1 MATAAVSAR
10 LIRQILGRGQASE
23 FEGQGD
29 LLFDG
34 MLQFVQFRL
43 RVNEPAR
50 HRIAQQGF
58 ALGFKSPH
66 FGFAQRLAVMLAVA
80 EFLSLV
86 HQGFVLRPRL
96 IVGDECLNARLGGL
110 EDGMIQDDLAKLTGF
125 VRDGGGVGQ
134 CAHAFNCLV
143 AGPDGMSGEG
153 NRRKIADARRNATLR
168 PPQNPLQASA
178 GLP

>member
-1 MATAAVSAR
+1 MTTAAVSAR
-10 LIRQILGRGQASE
+10 LIRQILGRGQAPE

-43 RVNEPAR
+43 RVNESAR

-58 ALGFKSPH
+58 TLGFKSPH
-66 FGFAQRLAVMLAVA
+66 FGFAQRFAVMLAVA
-80 EFLSLV
+80 EFLPLV

-125 VRDGGGVGQ
+125 VRDDGGVGQ
-134 CAHAFNCLV
+134 CAHAFNCRV
-143 AGPDGMSGEG
+143 AGPVGMYQEG
-153 NRRKIADARRNATLR
+153 NGRKIADARRNATLR
-168 PPQNPLQASA
+168 PLQNPLQARA